1 MTFPSSD
8 FSMPDFSIGGTRHL
22 STGPG
27 IRVTKCFIH
36 ETGTYNPQYRR
47 PYQTCLT
54 GPALGAIQERLHGM
68 SRFDPAMMGGI
79 ANQFIQPAATP
90 EKMID
95 IPQGWSD
102 QRLRFM
108 LEVEHTEPIGT
119 KTKEL
124 ILGYTSHHGVSHMGS
139 IDPQMEFY
147 VNSVIQVRDKI
158 VPTAFGNQQQASV
171 INSSHVL
178 VDNNFGGI
186 YNNAGGDQWI
196 RPEDV
201 YVVMNRS
208 HLDGYNHG
216 ETLFDARNAARRMAV
231 KSRRS
236 NCLATNYMATI
247 LEGYNHAVK
256 DNSAFSAVAPS
267 QEEIFTKARGYTQE
281 AIAARDFFLSAIANM
296 RNMPVG
302 NSFRWGELLSLDPDA
317 ERNTRVVLMAPAQ
330 RTTMHQAGQTAD
342 WGAVDRSTVVATI
355 LAHGVPGLLMDLG
368 LTQVAFMATNRV
380 IGCQT
385 HVAMQH
391 VQGFS
396 QNIDLAPFAQAFE
409 LRLQN
414 EILRDISFDNQT
426 DFHVEMVVDLV
437 GETRINVSVDGQPP
451 VDYTAPSF
459 CDALSAPIAT
469 CNSELTSTMAS
480 DFDSLVNL
488 VADQSWNS
496 PQAELGNFGRI

>member
-1 MTFPSSD
+1 MTFPAD
-8 FSMPDFSIGGTRHL
+8 DTRHL
-22 STGPG
+22 STGSG

-54 GPALGAIQERLHGM
+54 GPALSAIQERLHGM
-68 SRFDPAMMGGI
+68 TRFDPAAMGGI
-79 ANQFIQPAATP
+79 ANQFIQPSAAP

-108 LEVEHTEPIGT
+108 LEVEHIEPIGT

-124 ILGYTSHHGVSHMGS
+124 ILGYTSHHGVSQMGS
-139 IDPQMEFY
+139 IDPEMEFY
-147 VNSVIQVRDKI
+147 VNSVIQVRDKL
-158 VPTAFGNQQQASV
+158 VPTAYGNQQQASV

-178 VDNNFGGI
+178 IDNNFSGI
-186 YNNAGGDQWI
+186 YNNIGGDQWI

-208 HLDGYNHG
+208 HLDGYGHG
-216 ETLFDARNAARRMAV
+216 DTLFDARYAARRMAV

-236 NCLATNYMATI
+236 NCLATNYMATV
-247 LEGYNHAVK
+247 LEGYSHAIK
-256 DNSAFSAVAPS
+256 DNSAFSDFAPS

-281 AIAARDFFLSAIANM
+281 AIAARDFFLSAIASM
-296 RNMPVG
+296 RDMPVG
-302 NSFRWGELLSLDPDA
+302 NSFRWDELLSLDPDA
-317 ERNTRVVLMAPAQ
+317 EQKTHVVLMAPAQ
-330 RTTMHQAGQTAD
+330 RMTMHQAGQTAD

-355 LAHGVPGLLMDLG
+355 LTHAVPGLLMDLG
-368 LTQVAFMATNRV
+368 LTQVAFMATNRVIDRV

-396 QNIDLAPFAQAFE
+396 QNIDLTPFAQAFE
-409 LRLQN
+409 LRLRN

-426 DFHVEMVVDLV
+426 DFHIEMVVDLV
-437 GETRINVSVDGQPP
+437 GETRINISVDGQPP
-451 VDYTAPSF
+451 VDYNAPSF
-459 CDALSAPIAT
+459 CDALLAPIVT
-469 CNSELTSTMAS
+469 CNNDLTTTMAS
-480 DFDSLVNL
+480 DFDSLANL
-488 VADQSWNS
+488 VVDQSWNS
-496 PQAELGNFGRI
+496 PQTKMGNFGRI